1 MTIQFAYPYV
11 EFGQASELL
20 NEKLNTIHELT
31 EKHAQP
37 DGRYQHHIDLQR
49 ASIFTVDRFEDYFE
63 PGQIKLDPQR
73 GKDNGRLYLNPVF
86 IFTRE
91 VNGREDV
98 FTHNG
103 HKYNGEQIHHGYDLS
118 CLFENENMPARVT
131 SVVDE
136 HGAVTKEGLFH
147 FVRAQLDQIFFTRYL
162 LVDLDTGVE
171 VFSEQLLPDGLDGI
185 KLSYFPNDRYFTE
198 RLNLV
203 FEIKV
208 SDNLDIRPNVTG
220 LARSMGWIPRDF
232 LITIER
238 EGQETGMNFANCT
251 HRRFIGF

>member
-11 EFGQASELL
+11 EFGQSSELL

-37 DGRYQHHIDLQR
+37 GGRYQHHIDLQR
-49 ASIFTVDRFEDYFE
+49 ASIFTMDRFEDYFE

-86 IFTRE
+86 IFTRD

-103 HKYNGEQIHHGYDLS
+103 QRYNGEQIHHGYDLS
-118 CLFENENMPARVT
+118 CMFEVEDLPVEAS
-131 SVVDE
+131 SVVNE
-136 HGAVTKEGLFH
+136 IGSVTKEGIFR
-147 FVRAQLDQIFFTRYL
+147 FVKSHLNAICLSRYKL
-162 LVDLDTGVE
+162 EYIDSDIE
-171 VFSEQLLPDGLDGI
+171 VIPELLLPRDLVGM
-185 KLSYFPNDRYFTE
+185 KLSYFPNDRYFTQ

-203 FEIKV
+203 FEIKLA
-208 SDNLDIRPNVTG
+208 DHLEIRPNLTG
-220 LARSMGWIPRDF
+220 LARTMGWIPRDF
-232 LITIER
+232 LITLEG
-238 EGQETGMNFANCT
+238 EGQETGMNFANGT
-251 HRRFIGF
+251 HRKFIGF